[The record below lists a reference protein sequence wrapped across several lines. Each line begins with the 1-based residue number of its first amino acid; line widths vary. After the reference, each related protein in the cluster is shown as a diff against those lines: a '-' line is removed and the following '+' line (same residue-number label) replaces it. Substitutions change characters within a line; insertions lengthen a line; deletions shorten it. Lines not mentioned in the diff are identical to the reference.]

1 MDTKNNLQAFE
12 PGVYIKLMDVFTGQR
27 KMARVSDTGQSYFD
41 LDDEDSTPFPIYTEL
56 QPMEVG
62 NILGWGLHIVDNRPE
77 HASAFRELVD
87 RLINSGVDVL
97 TYNRAAHWAFENNIF
112 DYDKALEAGTKE
124 TEAIRAG
131 RKSMDAVIRAAE
143 VSQ

>member
-1 MDTKNNLQAFE
+1 MNTKTTLQVFE
-12 PGVYIKLMDVFTGQR
+12 PGTYIKLMDVFTGKR

-41 LDDEDSTPFPIYTEL
+41 LDDDGSTPFPIYAEL
-56 QPMEVG
+56 EPMEVG

-77 HASAFRELVD
+77 DAGAFRDLVD

-97 TYNRAAHWAFENNIF
+97 TYNRAAHWAFENSIF
-112 DYDKALEAGTKE
+112 DYEKALAAGNRE
-124 TEAIRAG
+124 TDAIRAG
-131 RKSMDAVIRAAE
+131 RQRMDAVIRAAE